1 MSTYDSL
8 GSTSELSIL
17 WWARENLKSPIF
29 ACLYSYT
36 VWIEVVGTMF
46 THDPDPDWDTTLEL
60 LTTQVYNRLTFV
72 VMCMVFQVTIYYIW
86 IEHNK
91 RIHNESFKPPAK
103 LWQRFTRRFTVEF
116 FLQDIMSDQS
126 FEGFSNAGF
135 PRGKPLWADVGFLSY
150 VISSPI
156 LVLYIY
162 SFWLINEFKISSK
175 IYMTLSPSLISL
187 HDISWINFW

>member
-1 MSTYDSL
+1 ADFRGSFSPNKTWNQIRVTSEKTPWTSVYGSLRSSSVCFFLLACYMSTYDSL
-8 GSTSELSIL
+8 GSTSEL
-17 WWARENLKSPIF
+17 ENLKSPIF

-72 VMCMVFQVTIYYIW
+72 LMCMVFQVTIYYIW

-91 RIHNESFKPPAK
+91 KIHNESFKPPAK
-103 LWQRFTRRFTVEF
+103 LWQRFTRRFTIEF

-135 PRGKPLWADVGFLSY
+135 PRGEPL
-150 VISSPI
+150 
-156 LVLYIY
+156 
-162 SFWLINEFKISSK
+162 
-175 IYMTLSPSLISL
+175 
-187 HDISWINFW
+187 